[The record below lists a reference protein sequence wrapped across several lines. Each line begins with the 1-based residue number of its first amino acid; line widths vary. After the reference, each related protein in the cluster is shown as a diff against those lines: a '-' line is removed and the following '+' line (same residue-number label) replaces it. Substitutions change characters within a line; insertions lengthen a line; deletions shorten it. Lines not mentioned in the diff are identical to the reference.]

1 MVPVFSR
8 LQSLQTAS
16 RLAPGGARVIAGAS
30 TDSALTALL
39 REVNETVLGRSLQFE
54 TDGGTSL
61 ALDVAGRRVLRL
73 TAVTGLSNAEACLAA
88 DALEDEHKDDLIKLL
103 QAFALP
109 RQELRVVSG
118 PMSRDGAGM
127 SVGLPV
133 ALIADLLLIELN
145 ALATDPAPEPEPVPA
160 PVQAPPA
167 IKAPPSVAGGY
178 LTAFAAAMGEG
189 MMAWLIVGGSADGA
203 TFGPDEM
210 VSHLSGFLDD
220 EGEALDRQ
228 LDQLSDAPE
237 GPVCL
242 VLGAALSE
250 GHSLLVARAEGGV
263 LLGVTEGD
271 ATLPVLRAWNAV
283 RG

>member
-30 TDSALTALL
+30 SDSALTALL

-54 TDGGTSL
+54 TDGGTGL

-73 TAVTGLSNAEACLAA
+73 TAVTGLGNADACLAA
-88 DALEDEHKDDLIKLL
+88 EALEDEHKDDLIKLL

-133 ALIADLLLIELN
+133 ALLADLLLIELN
-145 ALATDPAPEPEPVPA
+145 ALAVDPVPEAEPE

-167 IKAPPSVAGGY
+167 IKAAPAVAGGY

-220 EGEALDRQ
+220 EGDALDRQ

>member
-73 TAVTGLSNAEACLAA
+73 TAVTGLGNADACLAA
-88 DALEDEHKDDLIKLL
+88 EALEDEHKDDLIKLL

-133 ALIADLLLIELN
+133 ALLADLLLIELN
-145 ALATDPAPEPEPVPA
+145 ALAVDPVPEAEPE

-167 IKAPPSVAGGY
+167 IKTAPAVAGGY

-210 VSHLSGFLDD
+210 VSHLSGFLGD
-220 EGEALDRQ
+220 EGDALDRQ